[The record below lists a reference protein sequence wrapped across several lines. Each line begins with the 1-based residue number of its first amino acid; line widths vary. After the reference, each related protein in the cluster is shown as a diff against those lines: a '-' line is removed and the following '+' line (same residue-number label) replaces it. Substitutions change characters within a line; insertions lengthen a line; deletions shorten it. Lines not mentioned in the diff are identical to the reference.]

1 MKAIELD
8 STELTF
14 HNNLAAVYFE
24 MKEYDKVNFIR
35 LFSPLP
41 PPKTQ
46 RNSYRRN
53 FIGLSLKF
61 QMTF

>member
-8 STELTF
+8 NTELTF

-35 LFSPLP
+35 LFSPP
-41 PPKTQ
+41 PPKI
-46 RNSYRRN
+46 
-53 FIGLSLKF
+53 FKK
-61 QMTF
+61 